1 MSIINKISFFFC
13 LMFILI
19 FMPSLNVSASSES
32 RPQGT
37 FQYIDVAGLPLDIPL
52 SGGNIS
58 TTRTVVPVSEEIR
71 FDLGSISLYSSGSNV
86 LNLNGHNYSI
96 SFFQNG
102 SSYTGTLTETGTS
115 NTISLSFSGSIKD
128 SHVYLN
134 HYEFNPGY
142 LFSGFNVPM
151 GSDLFV
157 LGQVLIAPEN
167 GVRLA
172 YDPFN
177 SSASC
182 TTSGQTSLLLSND
195 VVPVGSAVFFNM
207 GKVSLYSISTSP
219 ASSMTYTVTTN
230 ANWLHF
236 YRDYTTTIIEHIDN
250 GLGHNFVPSGSIS
263 SENQAISSG
272 IDSISSFEQSNF
284 NNLSS
289 SFDSVNIESMDM
301 SELVSGF
308 ALVSSVVNAIFSGS
322 VEEYRVFLYGLLAIG
337 VIVVL
342 LSVVGRVG
350 RGIGGD

>member
-1 MSIINKISFFFC
+1 MSIINKISSLFC
-13 LMFILI
+13 LIFILI
-19 FMPSLNVSASSES
+19 FMPSLNVSASSEV

-37 FQYIDVAGLPLDIPL
+37 LEYIDISGDAYDIP
-52 SGGNIS
+52 SGTTSIS
-58 TTRTVVPVSEEIR
+58 RTVVPVSEEIR
-71 FDLGSISLYSSGSNV
+71 FDLGSLSLYSSGSNV
-86 LNLNGHNYSI
+86 INLNGHNYSV

-102 SSYTGTLTETGTS
+102 SSYTGTLTESGTS
-115 NTISLSFSGSIKD
+115 NTISLSFSGTIND

-142 LFSGFNVPM
+142 LFSGFNVPY
-151 GSDLFV
+151 GSDILV
-157 LGQVLIAPEN
+157 LGQVLIVPES
-167 GVRLA
+167 GVKLL

-182 TTSGQTSLLLSND
+182 TTSGQSSLILSND

-219 ASSMTYTVTTN
+219 VSSMSYTVTVN
-230 ANWLHF
+230 PNWLHF
-236 YRDYTTTIIEHIDN
+236 YRDYTTTIIEHIDS
-250 GLGHNFVPSGSIS
+250 GLAHDFVPSSSIL

-272 IDSISSFEQSNF
+272 IDSISTFEQSNF

-301 SELVSGF
+301 SELISGF

-350 RGIGGD
+350 RGVGGD